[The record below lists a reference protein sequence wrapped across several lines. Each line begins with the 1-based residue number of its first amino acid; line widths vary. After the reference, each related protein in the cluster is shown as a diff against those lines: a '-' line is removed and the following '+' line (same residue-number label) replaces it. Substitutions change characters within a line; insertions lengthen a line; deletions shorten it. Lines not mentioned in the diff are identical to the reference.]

1 MPQGLKN
8 GLVLVL
14 AVIALAGCGV
24 RGSLELPPEAKAQ
37 QAEAS
42 KPGPDGK
49 PEHKPFI
56 LDRLLR

>member
-1 MPQGLKN
+1 MSLGLKN
-8 GLVLVL
+8 AVVLMLVIV
-14 AVIALAGCGV
+14 LAGCGV

-37 QAEAS
+37 QAEAA

-49 PEHKPFI
+49 PEHRPFI